1 MKNKR
6 YQKPSF
12 RVVKLHYRPRLL
24 DASQSDDSYI
34 PGVAPEEQNKLA

>member
-1 MKNKR
+1 MKNKG

-24 DASQSDDSYI
+24 DASEPAAYI
-34 PGVAPEEQNKLA
+34 PGMAPEEQNKLA

>member
-1 MKNKR
+1 MNKKN

-24 DASQSDDSYI
+24 DASKPAGYI
-34 PGVAPEEQNKLA
+34 PGMAPEEQNKLA